1 MEIIDRLSK
10 LSALMLLGCSCL
22 PALAVST
29 PVNGY
34 VLERVVILSRHGV
47 RSPTKQTDLM
57 NNVTPDKWPQWPVQA
72 GYLTPQGEHLMTL
85 MGGFYRDYFRSH
97 NLLPAQGCPTDGSL
111 YVWADIDQR
120 TRLTGQA
127 FLAGVAPE
135 CDLKIHH
142 QADLKT
148 TDALFHPVEA
158 GICKLDKQQTQQAV
172 EKQLGAPLATL
183 SQRYALPLAQMGEIL
198 NFAASP
204 YCKEMQTKG
213 LSCDFASFTPNQIHL
228 SPNGQ
233 KVSLSGPLALSSTL
247 SEIFLLQYAQGMPEV
262 AWQRL
267 SGEDNWR
274 SLMSLHNEQ
283 FNLMAKTPYIASH
296 KGTPLL
302 KEISAAL
309 AGQQGTLKRPAHN
322 RILFIAG
329 HDTNIANIAGM
340 LGLNWELPH
349 QPDNTPPGGGLVFEL
364 WNNPQDHQQYVSV
377 KMFYQTMEQLRNGE
391 KLDMHHPAGMVQ
403 VTIAGCENSNSSG
416 LCSLTDL
423 QKKVSQAIQPVCQ
436 LSMQ

>member
-1 MEIIDRLSK
+1 MEIIDKLSK
-10 LSALMLLGCSCL
+10 LSALMLLGSSYL
-22 PALAVST
+22 PALAVSA
-29 PVNGY
+29 PVDGY
-34 VLERVVILSRHGV
+34 VLEQVVILSRHGV

-57 NNVTPDKWPQWPVQA
+57 NNVTPDKWPQWPVPA

-85 MGGFYRDYFRSH
+85 MGGFYGDYFRRH
-97 NLLPAQGCPTDGSL
+97 NLLPAQGCPTDGSV
-111 YVWADIDQR
+111 YVWADTDQR

-135 CDLKIHH
+135 CGLKIHH
-142 QADLKT
+142 QADLKA
-148 TDALFHPVEA
+148 TDALFHPLEA
-158 GICKLDKQQTQQAV
+158 GICTLNKQQTLLAV

-198 NFAASP
+198 NFTASP
-204 YCKEMQTKG
+204 YCKDRQAKE
-213 LSCDFASFTPNQIHL
+213 LNCDFASFTLNQLQL

-247 SEIFLLQYAQGMPEV
+247 SEIFLLQYSQGMPEV

-267 SGEDNWR
+267 TGEDNWR

-302 KEISAAL
+302 QEINTAL
-309 AGQQGTLKRPAHN
+309 VRQQGRLKLPGNN

-364 WNNPQDHQQYVSV
+364 WNNPQDRQQYVSV
-377 KMFYQTMEQLRNGE
+377 KMFYQTMAQLRNSE
-391 KLDMHHPAGMVQ
+391 RLDIHNPAGMVQ
-403 VTIAGCENSNSSG
+403 VAIAGCENGKSTE
-416 LCSLTDL
+416 LCSLKDF
-423 QKKVSQAIQPVCQ
+423 QKKVAQVIQPTCQ
-436 LSMQ
+436 L